1 MAGFLSKLT
10 GGNEPEENFN
20 SENEFESNIDY
31 QMDDILNSSDEISL
45 AIDAYEDEDNLYI
58 RAFIPSVEP
67 KELDIDISR
76 DTVTIS
82 GERFEVDEKD
92 QDQYFQRELSWG
104 KFKKRI
110 MLPKEVDIEAIKASV
125 NHGTLT
131 LRLPKIDKDRKVK
144 VQIH

>member
-10 GGNEPEENFN
+10 GGNEPEENFTN
-20 SENEFESNIDY
+20 ENEFESNIDY
-31 QMDDILNSSDEISL
+31 GMDDMIDSSDEISL
-45 AIDAYEDEDNLYI
+45 AVDAFEDEDNLYI
-58 RAFIPSVEP
+58 KAFIPAVDP

-92 QDQYFQRELSWG
+92 QDQYFQKELSWG

-110 MLPKEVDIEAIKASV
+110 SLPKEIDIESIKASV
-125 NHGTLT
+125 NYGVLT

-144 VQIH
+144 VQIN